1 LGHGHGG
8 NLTDGLIGLGIGSC
22 IGFADDHGRSIIIDD
37 HGRSIII
44 GTVTGLQQD
53 RSNNHQQGKNA
64 KNDPHLAVKSL
75 KGTQP
80 A

>member
-1 LGHGHGG
+1 VGWRHGHGG
-8 NLTDGLIGLGIGSC
+8 NHLTDGLIGLGIGSC
-22 IGFADDHGRSIIIDD
+22 IGFADDHGRSIII
-37 HGRSIII
+37 

-53 RSNNHQQGKNA
+53 RSDNHQQGKNA
-64 KNDPHLAVKSL
+64 KDDPHLAVKSL